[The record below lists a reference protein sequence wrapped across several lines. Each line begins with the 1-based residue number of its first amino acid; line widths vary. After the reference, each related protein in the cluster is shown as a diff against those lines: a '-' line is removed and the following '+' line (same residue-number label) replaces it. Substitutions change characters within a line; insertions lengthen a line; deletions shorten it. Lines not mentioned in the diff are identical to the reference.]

1 MNKVMYQ
8 VEVWDDENY
17 SYDEAKNNGAL
28 STTFVKEAE
37 YSPESI
43 QAALGLA
50 GERGFNY
57 KDKFKFK
64 ATRLIPYLVEG
75 EVLEWN
81 NYQVEVLAENPETAL
96 ALAERNGLHCF
107 SKIDSEIGVEAAPK
121 LHINTHRNDKLSN

>member
-1 MNKVMYQ
+1 MSKVMYR
-8 VEVWDDENY
+8 VEVWDDETY

-50 GERGFNY
+50 GESGFNY

-81 NYQVEVLAENPETAL
+81 NYQIEVLAENPETAL
-96 ALAERNGLHCF
+96 ALAERNGLHSF
-107 SKIDSEIGVEAAPK
+107 SKIDSEIGVESAPE
-121 LHINTHRNDKLSN
+121 LPVSTRRNYRVVN